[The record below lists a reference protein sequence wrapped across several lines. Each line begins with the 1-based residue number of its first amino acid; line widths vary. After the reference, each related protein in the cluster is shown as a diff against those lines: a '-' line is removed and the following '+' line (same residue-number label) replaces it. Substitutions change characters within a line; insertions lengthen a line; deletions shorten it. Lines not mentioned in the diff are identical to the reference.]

1 MVVKAINSDYKQTDI
16 GAMPIEWMVSSLKE
30 SCDLIKDGTHTPP
43 KRIVSGIPLLSAVNI
58 ENGDIDFQ
66 NNVTYISEK
75 DYKLIHKFYS
85 IKRGDVLVTIVGT
98 LGRLTLVNSDQR
110 FSVQRSIAILRPH
123 NNKIDNR
130 YFFHILTSRKSQEQ
144 IIHYSKSTA
153 QTGIYLSELAKIKIP
168 IPPMLEQKRIAEIL
182 TKADALIK
190 SFNVMISKKK
200 NIKQG
205 LMQKLVRS
213 GIGHTKFKMT
223 AIGEI
228 PQEWDLRNIEQI
240 CQKPQYG
247 FTESA
252 SFVHDGPKFL
262 RITDIQDGAVNWNS
276 VPFCNCSKEIL
287 EKYKLTSGDILFAR
301 TGATTGKSFIV
312 KNPPVSI
319 FASYLIRIRSKV
331 VVNPVYLYMYLNSG
345 AYWRQIK
352 QRISGSAQGGVNAS
366 LLCKILVAVPPHPEQ
381 QKIAEILSDAD
392 KEIEALEQKR
402 DKYKLFKMG
411 MMQQL
416 LTGRIRV
423 ND

>member
-1 MVVKAINSDYKQTDI
+1 MTRPGYKMTEI
-16 GAMPIEWMVSSLKE
+16 GEIPEDW
-30 SCDLIKDGTHTPP
+30 DL
-43 KRIVSGIPLLSAVNI
+43 KRIRECAEVKYGRSNPKTEGMIPLIGSSGVFGAV
-58 ENGDIDFQ
+58 
-66 NNVTYISEK
+66 SEP
-75 DYKLIHKFYS
+75 LIYAP
-85 IKRGDVLVTIVGT
+85 TIVIGRKGT
-98 LGRLTLVNSDQR
+98 AGAVWDVRTPSWPSDTAFYLEYKTEISQKFLFEFMSLNKLTGEHAKTTLP
-110 FSVQRSIAILRPH
+110 SVKREEIEEFLFP
-123 NNKIDNR
+123 
-130 YFFHILTSRKSQEQ
+130 F
-144 IIHYSKSTA
+144 
-153 QTGIYLSELAKIKIP
+153 
-168 IPPMLEQKRIAEIL
+168 PPLPEQKKIAEIL
-182 TKADALIK
+182 SSMDEAIQRVNDKVTKTERL
-190 SFNVMISKKK
+190 KK
-200 NIKQG
+200 G
-205 LMQKLVRS
+205 LMQTLLTK
-213 GIGHTKFKMT
+213 GIGHTNFKMT
-223 AIGEI
+223 EIGEI